1 MTLNLRII
9 SNRMKA
15 MKNICK
21 LLTAFAVL
29 MAVSAC
35 GGQYDPLPPKTDAS
49 LQYAL
54 PYPEKPSQDEIDRL
68 LELRMEYENAIN
80 S

>member
-9 SNRMKA
+9 SNRTKA

-35 GGQYDPLPPKTDAS
+35 GEQYDPLPPKTD
-49 LQYAL
+49 AL

>member
-1 MTLNLRII
+1 MMLKLRII
-9 SNRMKA
+9 SNKTKA
-15 MKNICK
+15 MKNTCK
-21 LLTAFAVL
+21 LLTAVAVL
-29 MAVSAC
+29 MTVSAC
-35 GGQYDPLPPKTDAS
+35 GGEYDPLPPKTDAS

-54 PYPEKPSQDEIDRL
+54 PYPERPSQDEIDRL